1 MKLSRLY
8 EQLTKIPFK
17 VTVDDN
23 MTTVAAYN
31 GDTLLGK
38 VVFEQVFDAY
48 ELDFADFMDEDR
60 YYRTFPGND
69 LIKIA
74 HLQVEPAYRGRGL
87 AKQLVTHGLNLMRR
101 KGYNQFYL
109 NASPMD
115 RFNGLGLNELVNFYE
130 QLGFKVLQHR
140 GGNAMMGMVVS

>member
-1 MKLSRLY
+1 MSRLY